1 MEERLEKAHVTMVPN
16 AGDLQ
21 PADSRGAAI
30 GMNQKRLSQLQ
41 VGRERGPEYFQ
52 MDHIVVPTQDPAPA
66 VLTVLPASC
75 LSLFLFPA
83 SISPLGYL
91 HTLSCHALSHASG
104 FLSSDS
110 AATPHPPTLAPS
122 LVLLTQDHSLPRP
135 GLHPSPIPTLLTPT
149 LSFIHQVM
157 PVSGPEYLT
166 LSFVPVTTAPSQ
178 SLLLGL

>member
-66 VLTVLPASC
+66 VLT
-75 LSLFLFPA
+75 LF
-83 SISPLGYL
+83 
-91 HTLSCHALSHASG
+91 
-104 FLSSDS
+104 
-110 AATPHPPTLAPS
+110 
-122 LVLLTQDHSLPRP
+122 SLPP
-135 GLHPSPIPTLLTPT
+135 
-149 LSFIHQVM
+149 
-157 PVSGPEYLT
+157 
-166 LSFVPVTTAPSQ
+166 A
-178 SLLLGL
+178 